1 MEAVPVV
8 NTQQLRQIKIKTGV
22 LKRSVKDH
30 QSYTKEKLSQE
41 EKLEQLR
48 QDQNAEA
55 SMIAMREA
63 ELAETVAVIPGVLS
77 NIQKAVDDLT
87 NIIGTVEESLGG
99 NEESLAALKETDEW
113 KQSEEQIKL
122 ANEYLESLG
131 E

>member
-1 MEAVPVV
+1 
-8 NTQQLRQIKIKTGV
+8 
-22 LKRSVKDH
+22 
-30 QSYTKEKLSQE
+30 
-41 EKLEQLR
+41 
-48 QDQNAEA
+48 
-55 SMIAMREA
+55 MIAMREA